1 VGARIAALCSRQPD
15 RVLAGIAVLA
25 AACGLVVGVGE
36 ERLKLGGSGTRLTP
50 LLIRVS
56 AQGAVPAGARRV
68 ALSVMRARLRAT
80 EGVEAVR
87 AAPMRG
93 RRATV
98 LRVRLSEDPGASEE
112 AATAIESR
120 LDPGPLRI
128 AFSGGA
134 SALADA
140 REETFDDLR
149 LLLLAAPLVALL
161 AIGALGAR
169 IALATLFASAAA
181 VLGAGALCVAVSLL
195 IDVSVLCLVGAAAAG
210 LPSGVLLCALARRD
224 LPPSGLLASGLASA
238 AVFAALAALGVDYLA
253 AVALGGVLAS
263 LIAVPLSIASVAA
276 ATSLWRLEPAA
287 EGPLGRVLERLA
299 RIFSWNRA
307 VAVVLALLVVALI
320 LVLGLPLTRLEP
332 SAFAA
337 PAPPAV
343 SDVRWIVAAGAAAL
357 LVASIG
363 WLAGRWLAGAV
374 ALSLTAGLAAA
385 AAAGLCVALYQE
397 NELRSLLDVEPLP
410 IAVGSLVAALAAV
423 AAASAAQ
430 GVAVLALRRSPP
442 SSKPTGD
449 WTRAMEAGALSSG
462 AAALAAAGLLFSSLG
477 FVRVFALIACAG
489 LLLDLLLI
497 RGVLGAVLLSLGS
510 RDDG

>member
-56 AQGAVPAGARRV
+56 AEGAVPAGARRV

-80 EGVEAVR
+80 EGVESVR
-87 AAPMRG
+87 TAPAPG

-98 LRVRLSEDPGASEE
+98 LRVRLSEDPGAAEE
-112 AATAIESR
+112 AAASLESR

-134 SALADA
+134 IALAEA
-140 REETFDDLR
+140 RQETFDDLR

-181 VLGAGALCVAVSLL
+181 VLGGGALCVAVSLL
-195 IDVSVLCLVGAAAAG
+195 VDVSVLCLVGAAAAG
-210 LPSGVLLCALARRD
+210 LPSGVLLCALARRG
-224 LPPSGLLASGLASA
+224 LPPSGLLAAGLASP

-253 AVALGGVLAS
+253 AVALGGVLAG
-263 LIAVPLSIASVAA
+263 LLAVPLSIASVAA
-276 ATSLWRLEPAA
+276 ATSLWRLGPVA
-287 EGPLGRVLERLA
+287 ESPVRRGLERLA
-299 RIFSWNRA
+299 RIPSWNPV
-307 VAVVLALLVVALI
+307 VAAALALLVVALA
-320 LVLGLPLTRLEP
+320 LVLALPLTGLEP
-332 SAFAA
+332 RAFAA
-337 PAPPAV
+337 PSAPEV
-343 SDVRWIVAAGAAAL
+343 SLARWIIATAGAAL
-357 LVASIG
+357 LVVAIG
-363 WLAGRWLAGAV
+363 WLAGRRMAGAV
-374 ALSLTAGLAAA
+374 AAAVTAALAAA
-385 AAAGLCVALYQE
+385 AAAGLCVALFQE
-397 NELRSLLDVEPLP
+397 DELRSLLDVEPLP
-410 IAVGSLVAALAAV
+410 IGVGSIAAGVTAV

-430 GVAVLALRRSPP
+430 GVAVLALRRRRSR
-442 SSKPTGD
+442 SESIGD
-449 WTRAMEAGALSSG
+449 WASAMEAGTLASGTAALT
-462 AAALAAAGLLFSSLG
+462 AAALLFSSLG
-477 FVRVFALIACAG
+477 FVRVFALVACAG
-489 LLLDLLLI
+489 FLLDLVLV
-497 RGVLGAVLLSLGS
+497 RGLLGAALLSLGS